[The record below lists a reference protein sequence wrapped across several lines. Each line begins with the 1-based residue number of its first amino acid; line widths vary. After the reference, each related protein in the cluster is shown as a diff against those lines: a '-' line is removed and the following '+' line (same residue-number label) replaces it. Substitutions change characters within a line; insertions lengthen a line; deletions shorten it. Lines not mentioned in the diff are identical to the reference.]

1 MNDQRRSN
9 PEDQEPVVHRSPNA
23 GAPTRVED
31 EHTAATSTQT
41 SSGLGG
47 GTPEGGP
54 QKTPER
60 EAFEKRER
68 AREDDPVMPADDSSL
83 NTKI

>member
-1 MNDQRRSN
+1 MNDQRRSK

-23 GAPTRVED
+23 GAPTRVEE
-31 EHTAATSTQT
+31 EHTAASSTQT
-41 SSGLGG
+41 SSGLAGG
-47 GTPEGGP
+47 SPAGGP

-60 EAFEKRER
+60 EEYEKRER
-68 AREDDPVMPADDSSL
+68 GHGDDPVMPADDSTL

>member
-1 MNDQRRSN
+1 MNDQRRSH
-9 PEDQEPVVHRSPNA
+9 PDDQEPVVHRSPNA
-23 GAPTRVED
+23 GAPTRVEE
-31 EHTAATSTQT
+31 EHTAASSTQT

-47 GTPEGGP
+47 GTPEGVP

-60 EAFEKRER
+60 EVYEKRER
-68 AREDDPVMPADDSSL
+68 GREDDPVMPENDSSL